1 MKRLLSSILV
11 FLVCIS
17 PSATATDNPMTVK
30 LLTQQ
35 LAALKQQIAEFK
47 KNVEEVKVTNSEI
60 FKIRD
65 TFDEVYSE
73 YDELVNMNS
82 GELQALMNQYQEL
95 TNLSKLKDADSFRE
109 KYYLLHEE
117 ISKRFR
123 REGLKPGGD
132 VQKELHKTV
141 VELNTVDEELARVE
155 KQLKAV
161 RADKSDAMRV
171 ATEAQLM
178 VARASLEDKKQRL
191 EERRAGEATFS
202 SQLDWDGDF
211 AKYLAGTKGQGTTGI
226 SDNWLINII
235 KFVINPQYVYESM
248 EYLSGFGSAFLLFW
262 VFFLTFRMLNEG
274 MVVIGGKASMGAVF
288 LDAVRSVQGY
298 VVYIVGG
305 AVFFT
310 SMFAFYEYFD
320 NQVGV
325 ANIHSNL
332 LDLRREMVTEEAT
345 DDFGMRVMGYVLDF
359 ANLLN
364 AGITWI
370 LYQTVSPFYVL
381 LSRVIDLIF
390 AVSVALAWVIGFLAI
405 ATHVLPK
412 KFDLTPGWITS
423 IYTVFLWGVCEFLLV
438 GIMAFVSY
446 GASVWLKDNYGG
458 IGSGVT
464 TSAIWYVYSCIIMIL
479 VLVLRI
485 AAPFVAV
492 KLASQQSFV
501 SAMGAIPAALGAI
514 VGNQIAAKAMQTET
528 DPPGSNGSAIPGR
541 LGLLPDASGDRRRDS
556 LARGMDKLAQVAHAP
571 LSDVGRSAKDAISSR
586 FGKSNEG
593 VGGTTAPMNTPQD
606 EAGGNAPASQGASM
620 VAPQSQTN
628 APPATIPGGLNSV
641 APAPTTNAAPA
652 SSAGGGN
659 AQASSAP
666 VNTPS
671 NMNQPSALDDEHA
684 AFDAMSAYEAY
695 SREPD

>member
-11 FLVCIS
+11 FLICIS

-35 LAALKQQIAEFK
+35 LAALKEQINEYK
-47 KNVEEVKVTNSEI
+47 KNLEEVKVTNEEI

-73 YDELVNMNS
+73 YEELSNMS
-82 GELQALMNQYQEL
+82 RGDLESLLSQYKELS
-95 TNLSKLKDADSFRE
+95 NLAKIKDADSFRE

-123 REGLKPGGD
+123 REGLKPGGG

-141 VELNTVDEELARVE
+141 VELNTVDEELARIE

-191 EERRAGEATFS
+191 EERRAREATFS

-211 AKYLAGTKGQGTTGI
+211 AKYLAGTKGQGTSGI
-226 SDNWLINII
+226 TDNWLIDII
-235 KFVINPQYVYESM
+235 KYVINPQYVYESM

-262 VFFLTFRMLNEG
+262 VLFLTFRMLNEG
-274 MVVIGGKASMGAVF
+274 MAVIGGKASIGAVF
-288 LDAVRSVQGY
+288 IDAVRSVQGY

-305 AVFFT
+305 AVLFT
-310 SMFAFYEYFD
+310 CMFAFYEYFD

-325 ANIHSNL
+325 AKIHSNL
-332 LDLRREMVTEEAT
+332 LDLRKEMVTEEST
-345 DDFGMRVMGYVLDF
+345 DDFGMKVMGYVLDF

-370 LYQTVSPFYVL
+370 LYQTISPLYVL

-390 AVSVALAWVIGFLAI
+390 AVSIALAWVMGFLAI

-412 KFDLTPGWITS
+412 KYDLTPGWITS

-446 GASVWLKDNYGG
+446 GASVWLKDHYGG
-458 IGSGVT
+458 LGSGVT
-464 TSAIWYVYSCIIMIL
+464 TSAIWYVYSCMIMVL

-501 SAMGAIPAALGAI
+501 SAMGAIPAALGAM

-528 DPPGSNGSAIPGR
+528 EPSGTNGSAMPGR
-541 LGLLPDASGDRRRDS
+541 LGMLPDASGDRRRDS
-556 LARGMDKLAQVAHAP
+556 VARGMDKLAQVANAP
-571 LSDVGRSAKDAISSR
+571 LSDVGRYAKDAISSR
-586 FGKSNEG
+586 FGKGNEG
-593 VGGTTAPMNTPQD
+593 IEGSTASINTQQ
-606 EAGGNAPASQGASM
+606 EESEVTVQASQGEAIGEQ
-620 VAPQSQTN
+620 PNQTTVPS
-628 APPATIPGGLNSV
+628 AVEGGMNRV
-641 APAPTTNAAPA
+641 APAPVTNVAPSNNAGTGNAYASNVPA
-652 SSAGGGN
+652 SST
-659 AQASSAP
+659 SI
-666 VNTPS
+666 
-671 NMNQPSALDDEHA
+671 MNQSSIIDDEHTA
-684 AFDAMSAYEAY
+684 LDAMSAYDAY
-695 SREPD
+695 SREPH